1 MEYDKGQM
9 IANIESELRSALST
23 YKFQP
28 CNDITFSKLKNNADR
43 IVSKYLAYN
52 KSNYNLT
59 NNDIIVESDEYD
71 HSKVNIIFSDELLD
85 VLRNLDKNIIR

>member
-9 IANIESELRSALST
+9 ISNIENELRSALST

-28 CNDITFSKLKNNADR
+28 CNDNTFSKLKDDAAQ
-43 IVSKYLAYN
+43 IVRKYLIYN
-52 KSNYNLT
+52 KSNYVLT
-59 NNDIIVESDEYD
+59 NNDIIAESDEYD

-85 VLRNLDKNIIR
+85 ALRNLDKNNIR